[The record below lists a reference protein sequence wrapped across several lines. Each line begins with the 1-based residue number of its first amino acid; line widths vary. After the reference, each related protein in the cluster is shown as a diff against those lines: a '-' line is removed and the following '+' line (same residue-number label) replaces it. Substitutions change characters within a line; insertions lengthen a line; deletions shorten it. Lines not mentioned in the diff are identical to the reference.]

1 MPPANARRTQIVKSD
16 GSVKIRSVPGQFVT
30 QQMVQQQILNL
41 FTRLLDAHVELKLMV
56 GNQRVVVISTSVM
69 QVEQMMQAV
78 AGALKM
84 PRVTAEQAAVEVAV

>member
-1 MPPANARRTQIVKSD
+1 
-16 GSVKIRSVPGQFVT
+16 
-30 QQMVQQQILNL
+30 MVQQQILNL